1 MVHIMKKQRWITW
14 IIAGAMAA
22 SLTACGGAKDATTE
36 NGGVVAENMVQKGT
50 ELGLIKK
57 KDQDPGEKATIEVSV
72 GGWTKAESP
81 EIREEY
87 KKMFETLN
95 STLAGAQYEPVA
107 LLETQVVSG
116 TNYRFLCRVTATVPD
131 AKPYYAVV
139 EVYKNLKDEVSITN
153 TVESK
158 VEAPT
163 EQLLGGYTE
172 SKSMVMTD
180 EARKAFDKAAETLTG
195 MTYQPM
201 LLVGTQV
208 VAGTN
213 YLIFCKGTASTA
225 GKDQVYAFLTVYAD
239 LQGNA
244 TISEIRELG
253 AEEEAA
259 ESTEAFETDT
269 EAEPHITT
277 EATEPE
283 QLDGGWAKA
292 DSPKITKEHKA
303 LFKKATEK
311 LAGATYEPV
320 ALLETQVVAGTNY
333 RFLCRITAT
342 VPDATPCYSIVTLY
356 EDLKGEVTITDTTDS
371 GIEAPTQ
378 QLPGGY
384 SEAESMELTG
394 EAKEAFSKATETLT
408 GVSYEPVLLLGSQV
422 VAGMNYRILCRA
434 TASTASADQGYA
446 ILTIYAD
453 LQGNATISEV
463 VDLK

>member
-1 MVHIMKKQRWITW
+1 MTKKRLITW

-22 SLTACGGAKDATTE
+22 SLTACGGTKEAKTDD
-36 NGGVVAENMVQKGT
+36 GQVVAENMVQKGT
-50 ELGLIKK
+50 ESQLFGK
-57 KDQDPGEKATIEVSV
+57 KDQDPATEAKVQPVV
-72 GGWTKAESP
+72 GGWTKADSP
-81 EIREEY
+81 EITEEY

-116 TNYRFLCRVTATVPD
+116 TNYRFLCRITATVPD

-139 EVYKNLKDEVSITN
+139 DVYKNLKDEVSIIN
-153 TVESK
+153 SVDSK

-163 EQLLGGYTE
+163 QQLAGGYTE
-172 SKSMVMTD
+172 PKSMQMTD
-180 EARKAFDKAAETLTG
+180 EAKKAFDKATETLTG
-195 MTYQPM
+195 MSYEPL
-201 LLVGTQV
+201 LLVGSQV

-213 YLIFCKGTASTA
+213 YRIFCKATASTE
-225 GKDQVYAFLTVYAD
+225 GTDQRYAFLTIYAD
-239 LQGNA
+239 LKGNA
-244 TISEIRELG
+244 TVSEINELG
-253 AEEEAA
+253 AAEEET
-259 ESTEAFETDT
+259 ESATEASETDT
-269 EAEPHITT
+269 ESEKFESTEETAPAEIV
-277 EATEPE
+277 
-283 QLDGGWAKA
+283 GGWTKA
-292 DSPKITKEHKA
+292 DSSKITKEHKA

-333 RFLCRITAT
+333 RFLCKITAT
-342 VPDATPCYSIVTLY
+342 VPDAKPYYAIVELY
-356 EDLKGEVTITDTTDS
+356 EDLQGEVSITDTKDS
-371 GIEAPTQ
+371 GIEAPTE
-378 QLPGGY
+378 QLDGGY
-384 SEAESMELTG
+384 SESDSMELTG

-453 LQGNATISEV
+453 LQGNTTISEV